1 MTEAAAAGGA
11 YTPGLKV
18 VGAMRYTARRLLPIS
33 GNVLVKHGDRV
44 EARQVVA
51 ETFMPGDVI
60 PLNLAKLLSIP
71 PGDVPECILKKEGD
85 RVDRGDVLAR
95 TKGIFGKFRQEYKS
109 EAAGT
114 IESIS
119 AVTGQVILRGAPQPV
134 QVNAYLSGEVVEV
147 IPNEGCAI
155 EADVT
160 FVQGIFGVGGET
172 FGPIRM
178 ACKRHDQE
186 FADDLITADL
196 KDCVAVGGA
205 RVTAR
210 AIQRAREVGVSAI
223 IAGGIDDADLEAVL
237 GYNLGVAIT
246 GSERIGLTVI
256 VTEGF
261 GEIAMARRTFD
272 LLASREGDDAAVN
285 GATQIRAGVMRPEIV
300 IPLGRDRPAHSVES
314 SGAGRLA
321 LGAPV
326 RVIRDPY
333 FGLIGRVTAL
343 PPEPQTLQSGSKAR
357 VLEVTFESGDGVI
370 IPRANVELIE
380 GTGGQGS

>member
-1 MTEAAAAGGA
+1 MTTRGGA

-18 VGAMRYTARRLLPIS
+18 IGAMRYTARRLLPIS
-33 GNVLVKHGDRV
+33 GNVLVKPGDAV
-44 EARQVVA
+44 DARQVVA
-51 ETFMPGDVI
+51 ETFMPGDIV
-60 PLNLAKLLSIP
+60 PLNLAKLLSMP
-71 PGDVPECILKKEGD
+71 PGDVPECILKKEGE
-85 RVDRGDVLAR
+85 RVEKGDVLAR
-95 TKGIFGKFRQEYKS
+95 TKGIFGRFRQEYKS
-109 EAAGT
+109 DAAGT

-119 AVTGQVILRGAPQPV
+119 AVTGQVILRGAPLPV
-134 QVNAYLSGEVVEV
+134 QVTAYLKGHVVEV
-147 IPNEGCAI
+147 VPNEGCAI

-186 FADDLITADL
+186 FAEDLVTPAL

-205 RVTAR
+205 RVTAHT
-210 AIQRAREVGVSAI
+210 IERARKIGVAAI
-223 IAGGIDDADLEAVL
+223 VSGGIDDADLEAVL

-256 VTEGF
+256 ITEGF

-300 IPLGRDRPAHSVES
+300 IPLR
-314 SGAGRLA
+314 GATRGGDARAVDTGRLA
-321 LGAPV
+321 IGAPI

-357 VLEVTFESGDGVI
+357 VLEVTFESGEGVI

-380 GTGGQGS
+380 GTPEQES